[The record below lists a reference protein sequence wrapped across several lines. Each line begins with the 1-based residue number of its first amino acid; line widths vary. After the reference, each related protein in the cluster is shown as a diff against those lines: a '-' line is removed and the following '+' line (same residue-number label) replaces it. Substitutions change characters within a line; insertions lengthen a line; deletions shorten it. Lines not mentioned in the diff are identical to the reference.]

1 MASYKAKHGLTSTP
15 VDTILTTSSMPP
27 PKSSFA
33 NAGTRYH
40 HVVSSPNS
48 IISFNKSPRRGLMKS
63 PNNRR
68 SIPYHKRT
76 STFAS
81 PQQHSTP
88 DSESMNAASALTAL
102 FHSPNVKPSPTPPAN
117 SHSRNTQTQ
126 ADEAD
131 AQLML
136 FLATSPSPAKASPKH
151 RPGHSNQWH
160 NGNLDASPRYSNVD
174 FTQWIHSPRELP
186 RVRKE

>member
-1 MASYKAKHGLTSTP
+1 
-15 VDTILTTSSMPP
+15 
-27 PKSSFA
+27 
-33 NAGTRYH
+33 
-40 HVVSSPNS
+40 
-48 IISFNKSPRRGLMKS
+48 
-63 PNNRR
+63 
-68 SIPYHKRT
+68 
-76 STFAS
+76 
-81 PQQHSTP
+81 
-88 DSESMNAASALTAL
+88 MNAASALTAL

-160 NGNLDASPRYSNVD
+160 NGTLDASPRYSNVD